1 MDLSTTYLRKDPR
14 PPGSFSFLAA
24 GFKLFSRS
32 APQLS
37 DDNRS
42 PVAECSIFG
51 TAFIVSLLSATL
63 LFCEVLAARTA
74 AAQTPAFAEGFGLTP
89 PSGWRLQAPDG
100 EQIIFLG
107 PDGLSLISVS
117 IQQGALSNLSEQTRQ
132 PINLAGAELA
142 PLSLP
147 TQDGERVTNAFLVS
161 GAGPLSRGMIMA
173 KTTQAG
179 RVLVA
184 FGLTQPG
191 LEPDLARAL
200 EAVFDSARLFSARPP
215 PSLGPP
221 SARSEARPDDQ
232 DPPEP
237 WRPGFQAG
245 EADQAT
251 DIGERD
257 HP

>member
-1 MDLSTTYLRKDPR
+1 MDLSTAHLRKDPR
-14 PPGSFSFLAA
+14 PPGSFSFLAM
-24 GFKLFSRS
+24 GFKLSSRS
-32 APQLS
+32 APHLS
-37 DDNRS
+37 RQS
-42 PVAECSIFG
+42 WAPVAECPIFETVLVG
-51 TAFIVSLLSATL
+51 SLLSATL
-63 LFCEVLAARTA
+63 LCCEILAPRTA
-74 AAQTPAFAEGFGLTP
+74 AAQTPAFAEGFSLTP
-89 PSGWRLQAPDG
+89 PSGWKLQAPDG
-100 EQIIFLG
+100 EQIVFLG

-173 KTTQAG
+173 QTAQAG

-200 EAVFDSARLFSARPP
+200 EAVFNSARLFSARPP
-215 PSLGPP
+215 PALGLP

-237 WRPGFQAG
+237 WRQGFQAG

-251 DIGERD
+251 DFGERD
-257 HP
+257 DP